1 MSKQWALGKAKVSPY
16 AEWMMLR
23 LLCELDGAYLFFQPQ
38 QRVRS
43 KAEQRLRRMN
53 GMEEEETVVFCWSSN
68 AVARALGLPEEL
80 AFAPQG
86 EAIARVLLDARWQA
100 VRDMP
105 PERPVAMPEATDDE
119 VPEGPGEPR
128 FWAAAY
134 TNLHV
139 VAEALALDAVE
150 IAVLRLVLHLA
161 VERPLRKAGQ
171 LVSADNFSAAM
182 MQMAHLLDVPRKALR
197 RAVGKRGKL
206 RRYGLLSCRDDVRR
220 EVCDLEDALQW
231 GDLFDADDFVLEKQ
245 ERAQLLRSCLLPV
258 ENATLVWDDFA
269 HIGALRE
276 TLLHYLR
283 HAFAG
288 EQHGVNVLLY
298 GAPGTGKSQF
308 AAALARELA
317 VPCFAPLRED
327 DDGDPLDGEARLCKA
342 QVAQSLLGGDKAL
355 LVFDEVEDVFA
366 GALFTRSVAQS
377 HKGWVNALLETNP
390 VPMVWISNDV
400 SCMDPAFVRRFDIVL
415 EMPDLPVVRKEA
427 LFRARAVYQ
436 PAAAV
441 VRRFAEQEG
450 LSPAVLTR
458 TLHVANTLAA
468 DADDLATQCLL
479 LCNQTLQAQGRKPLT
494 LPPTG
499 QVDYALD
506 WVACDA
512 DLAQI
517 SAGLVARRQ
526 GRICCYGP
534 PGTGKSAWA
543 QWLGRQADMPVLL
556 RRGSDLLGMYV
567 GETERNI
574 ATAFHQAEAQGMLLV
589 LDEVDGFLFARE
601 GAVRSWE
608 RSMVNELLTQ
618 IERFPGLLV
627 VSTNMLDALD
637 AAALRRFDV
646 KLHFGFLRREQV
658 LSLAGAQAQALGLAL
673 GAAQQQQLA
682 AMSHLTP
689 GDFAAVA
696 RRHRFAPFADDT
708 AWVAALAAEC
718 TLKPQAARKMGFI

>member
-53 GMEEEETVVFCWSSN
+53 GMEEEETVVSCWSSN

-86 EAIARVLLDARWQA
+86 EAIARGLLDARWQA

-105 PERPVAMPEATDDE
+105 PERPVSMPEAADDE

-128 FWAAAY
+128 FWTAAY
-134 TNLHV
+134 TNLYV

-206 RRYGLLSCRDDVRR
+206 RRYGLLSCRDDMRR

-258 ENATLVWDDFA
+258 ENATLAWDDFA

-283 HAFAG
+283 HALAG
-288 EQHGVNVLLY
+288 GQRGVNVLLY

-308 AAALARELA
+308 AAALARELT

-377 HKGWVNALLETNP
+377 HKGWMNALLETNP

-618 IERFPGLLV
+618 VERFPGLLV

>member
-119 VPEGPGEPR
+119 VPEGAGEPR

-288 EQHGVNVLLY
+288 EQRGVNVLLY

-494 LPPTG
+494 LPPTE

>member
-288 EQHGVNVLLY
+288 EQRGVNVLLY

-556 RRGSDLLGMYV
+556 RRGPDLLGMYV

-589 LDEVDGFLFARE
+589 LDEVDSFLFARE

>member
-53 GMEEEETVVFCWSSN
+53 GMEEEETVVSCWSSN

-150 IAVLRLVLHLA
+150 IAVLRLVLYLA

-288 EQHGVNVLLY
+288 EQRGVNVLLY

-308 AAALARELA
+308 AAALARELT

>member
-288 EQHGVNVLLY
+288 EQRGVNVLLY

-618 IERFPGLLV
+618 VERFPGLLV

>member
-288 EQHGVNVLLY
+288 EQRGVNVLLY

-436 PAAAV
+436 PAAVV

>member
-80 AFAPQG
+80 AFARQG

-288 EQHGVNVLLY
+288 EQRGVNVLLY

>member
-288 EQHGVNVLLY
+288 EQRGVNVLLY

-556 RRGSDLLGMYV
+556 RRGSNLLGMYV

-574 ATAFHQAEAQGMLLV
+574 ATAFHQAEAQGMMLV

>member
-105 PERPVAMPEATDDE
+105 PEQPVAMPEATDDE

-258 ENATLVWDDFA
+258 ENATLAWDDFA

-288 EQHGVNVLLY
+288 EQRGVNVLLY

-673 GAAQQQQLA
+673 GATQQQQLA

>member
-197 RAVGKRGKL
+197 RAIGKRGKL

-288 EQHGVNVLLY
+288 EQRGVNVLLY

-458 TLHVANTLAA
+458 TLHIANTLAA

-589 LDEVDGFLFARE
+589 LDEVDGFLFVRE

>member
-288 EQHGVNVLLY
+288 EQRGVNVLLY

>member
-53 GMEEEETVVFCWSSN
+53 GMEEEETVVSCWSSN

-150 IAVLRLVLHLA
+150 IAVLRLVLYLA

-288 EQHGVNVLLY
+288 EQRGVNVLLY

-308 AAALARELA
+308 AAALARELT

-608 RSMVNELLTQ
+608 RSMVNELLTK